1 MEEAE
6 KTQPFTQNGSQ
17 QPPKKKINIWKIFS
31 IILFIAFVGLGAYLL
46 GKNQI
51 APNKTSPVQTA
62 AKNSVPTKV
71 ISVSPTIIS
80 SPTTTDTKITAGI
93 NNQFFSVY
101 TITVPSGWVTS
112 KKELALTITK
122 GQNNITISQAAAGA
136 GSCNYPGD
144 TPEAMAQTFT
154 GFVGITGKS
163 SQFRRGSGAGSN
175 GYTVCELKT
184 GGYAFPTSYGY
195 ITYTLSNPGD
205 QTTLAEMD
213 GMLASLTK

>member
-6 KTQPFTQNGSQ
+6 KTQPFTQNVYQ
-17 QPPKKKINIWKIFS
+17 QPPGKKINIWKIFS
-31 IILFIAFVGLGAYLL
+31 IILLIAFVGLGAYLF

-51 APNKTSPVQTA
+51 VPNKTSPVQTA
-62 AKNSVPTKV
+62 AKISAPTKV
-71 ISVSPTIIS
+71 ISVSPTIIP
-80 SPTTTDTKITAGI
+80 SPATTDTKITAGI

-122 GQNNITISQAAAGA
+122 GQNSITISQAAAGA

-144 TPEAMAQTFT
+144 TPEVMAQTFT

-163 SQFRRGSGAGSN
+163 SQFRRGTGAGSN
-175 GYTVCELKT
+175 YTVCELKT